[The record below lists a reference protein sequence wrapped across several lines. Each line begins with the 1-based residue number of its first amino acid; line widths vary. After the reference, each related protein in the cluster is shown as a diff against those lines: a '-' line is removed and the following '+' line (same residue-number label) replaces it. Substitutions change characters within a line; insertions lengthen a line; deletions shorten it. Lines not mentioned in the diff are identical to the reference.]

1 MAWISV
7 LVLVLILLV
16 APIVFA
22 GGFGGVTLDGLLHV
36 NTFEDTTFFHCVV
49 RLGMELAWS
58 FQGLAIVLLIVT
70 TTSESFDCVDLMIVV
85 TGSFTPEFIT
95 VVSVPVPSFSEVPII
110 VAARSVTVKLPAVVL
125 IVVLSGRLVV
135 LLTSSEVFV

>member
-1 MAWISV
+1 M
-7 LVLVLILLV
+7 VLVLILLV